1 MRYLI
6 AIAALVGALLLFLLS
21 KASSSSEFISGSSYT
36 IVLILSGFFI
46 LSLIAIIA
54 NQIKKLFRN
63 IKKDVMGSRLSMRL
77 VISFTLM
84 AVIPGLIVY
93 LVSVNFLTRSI
104 ESWFNVKVE
113 SALDGG
119 LKLGQKALDIM
130 LTDLELK
137 AERMAL
143 SLSSLPA
150 TSQYAALSDLREK
163 TGVQDA
169 TIISDQGKIIAVS
182 SNDAES
188 FLPALPTLIQLKQ
201 AENNIYGKIEPI
213 TNKGLYLRVLAPING
228 TSVSNERLIL
238 QILQPVPNSLST
250 LAESVQ
256 DVFQDY
262 QKLSYSR
269 DSLKLIFSITLTL
282 VLMLAILTAVA
293 IGFLLSRKLSEPLAL
308 LAEGT
313 KKIAK
318 GNFKTMLPEK
328 GKDEL
333 GVLVRSFNSMTRQLD
348 QATQTSENNQIRL
361 ESARSYLETVLAHLS
376 SGVIVIN
383 DAMEIKSFNI
393 AASKILQVDLS
404 KNKDQL
410 LTSISNKNKLLKDFV
425 VSIQEE
431 IKTSNRKMQPEIIK
445 QFEIRYEKNNQVL
458 SLQITTLP
466 QNKVNNYVLMIDDIT
481 MMIQAQRN
489 AAWSEVARRLA
500 HEIKNPLTPIQLSAE
515 RIKHKLGSKLNKDDT
530 EILDKAVSTIVN
542 QVDAMK
548 TMVNE
553 FSEYARAPKLNLE
566 STDINETIIE
576 ISHLFENSG
585 IKITTNLLKGL
596 PKIKV
601 DANMMRQVLINLIQ
615 NAQDAMVSN
624 TKKPSIKINTN
635 KYKNYL
641 VLSIEDNGPGF
652 SEDILKKAFEPYVTT
667 KSHGTGLGFII
678 EISHLFENSGIKIT
692 TNLLKGLPK
701 IKVDA
706 NMMRQV
712 LNRVLKLIR
721 ISIKIISSYPLK
733 IMAQVFQKTY

>member
-6 AIAALVGALLLFLLS
+6 AIATLVGALLLFLLS
-21 KASSSSEFISGSSYT
+21 KASSSSEFISGSTYS
-36 IVLILSGFFI
+36 IVLVLSGIFI
-46 LSLIAIIA
+46 LSLIAIIS
-54 NQIKKLFRN
+54 NQIKKLFGN

-130 LTDLELK
+130 LSDLELK

-143 SLSSLPA
+143 TLSSMPS

-213 TNKGLYLRVLAPING
+213 KNKGLYLRVLAPING
-228 TSVSNERLIL
+228 AAVSNERLIL
-238 QILQPVPNSLST
+238 QILQPVPDSLSR

-269 DSLKLIFSITLTL
+269 HSLKVIFSITLTL

-383 DAMEIKSFNI
+383 DDMEIKSFNI

-404 KNKDQL
+404 KNTDQL
-410 LTSISNKNKLLKDFV
+410 ITSISNKNKLLKDFV
-425 VSIQEE
+425 ESVQEE
-431 IKTSNRKMQPEIIK
+431 IKTSRSKNQFEIIK
-445 QFEIRYEKNNQVL
+445 QFEIKYEKNNQVL
-458 SLQITTLP
+458 SLQITPLP
-466 QNKVNNYVLMIDDIT
+466 QNKANNYVLMIDDIT
-481 MMIQAQRN
+481 MMIQAQRD

-515 RIKHKLGSKLNKDDT
+515 RIKHKLGPKLNKDDT
-530 EILDKAVSTIVN
+530 DVLDKAVSTIVN

-553 FSEYARAPKLNLE
+553 FSEYARSPRLNLE
-566 STDINETIIE
+566 LTDMNETIKE

-585 IKITTNLLKGL
+585 ITITTSLLKGL

-601 DANMMRQVLINLIQ
+601 DVNMMRQVLINLIQ
-615 NAQDAMVSN
+615 NAQDAMINN

-641 VLSIEDNGPGF
+641 TLSIEDNGPGF
-652 SEDILKKAFEPYVTT
+652 SADILKKAFEPYVTT
-667 KSHGTGLGFII
+667 KSHGTGLGLAIVKKII
-678 EISHLFENSGIKIT
+678 EEHEGTIVVENIKSGGANINIQLPISKNK
-692 TNLLKGLPK
+692 
-701 IKVDA
+701 
-706 NMMRQV
+706 
-712 LNRVLKLIR
+712 
-721 ISIKIISSYPLK
+721 
-733 IMAQVFQKTY
+733 

>member
-6 AIAALVGALLLFLLS
+6 AIATLVGASLLFLLS

-36 IVLILSGFFI
+36 VVLILSGIFI

-137 AERMAL
+137 AGRMAL
-143 SLSSLPA
+143 TLSSMPT

-213 TNKGLYLRVLAPING
+213 KNKGLYLRVLAPING
-228 TSVSNERLIL
+228 AAISNERLIL
-238 QILQPVPNSLST
+238 QILQPVPDSLTT

-269 DSLKLIFSITLTL
+269 DSLKVIFSITLTL

-383 DAMEIKSFNI
+383 DDMEIKSFNI
-393 AASKILQVDLS
+393 AASKILQIDLS
-404 KNKDQL
+404 KNTNQL
-410 LTSISNKNKLLKDFV
+410 ITSISNKNKLLNDFV

-431 IKTSNRKMQPEIIK
+431 IKAASSKKHFEIIK
-445 QFEIRYEKNNQVL
+445 QFEIKYEKNNQIL
-458 SLQITTLP
+458 SLQITPLP
-466 QNKVNNYVLMIDDIT
+466 QNKVKNYVLMIDDIT
-481 MMIQAQRN
+481 MMIQAQRD

-515 RIKHKLGSKLNKDDT
+515 RIKHKLGSKLNKEDT
-530 EILDKAVSTIVN
+530 DILDKAVSTIVN

-566 STDINETIIE
+566 LTDINKTIKE

-585 IKITTNLLKGL
+585 IKITTTLLKGL

-601 DANMMRQVLINLIQ
+601 DVNMMRQVLINLIQ
-615 NAQDAMVSN
+615 NAQDAMINN

-641 VLSIEDNGPGF
+641 ILSIVDNGPGF
-652 SEDILKKAFEPYVTT
+652 SADILKKAFEPYVTT
-667 KSHGTGLGFII
+667 KSHGTGLGLAIVKKII
-678 EISHLFENSGIKIT
+678 EEHEGTIVVENIKNGGANINIQLPISKSK
-692 TNLLKGLPK
+692 
-701 IKVDA
+701 
-706 NMMRQV
+706 
-712 LNRVLKLIR
+712 
-721 ISIKIISSYPLK
+721 
-733 IMAQVFQKTY
+733 

>member
-6 AIAALVGALLLFLLS
+6 AIATLVGASLLFLLS

-36 IVLILSGFFI
+36 VVLILSGIFI

-137 AERMAL
+137 AGRMAL
-143 SLSSLPA
+143 TLSSMPT

-410 LTSISNKNKLLKDFV
+410 LTSISNKNKLLKDFI

-667 KSHGTGLGFII
+667 KSHGTGLGLAIVKKII
-678 EISHLFENSGIKIT
+678 EEHEGIIVVENIKSGGAHINIQ
-692 TNLLKGLPK
+692 LPIAK
-701 IKVDA
+701 SK
-706 NMMRQV
+706 
-712 LNRVLKLIR
+712 
-721 ISIKIISSYPLK
+721 
-733 IMAQVFQKTY
+733 

>member
-6 AIAALVGALLLFLLS
+6 AIAGLVGALLLFLLS
-21 KASSSSEFISGSSYT
+21 KASSSSEFISGNSYT
-36 IVLILSGFFI
+36 FVLILSGVFI

-63 IKKDVMGSRLSMRL
+63 IKKDVIGSRLSMRL

-143 SLSSLPA
+143 TLSSMPT
-150 TSQYAALSDLREK
+150 TSQYGALSDLREK
-163 TGVQDA
+163 SGVQDA

-213 TNKGLYLRVLAPING
+213 TNKGLYLRVLAPINEA
-228 TSVSNERLIL
+228 SVSNEKLIL
-238 QILQPVPNSLST
+238 QILQPVPDSLST
-250 LAESVQ
+250 IAESVQ
-256 DVFQDY
+256 TVFQDY
-262 QKLSYSR
+262 HKLSYSR
-269 DSLKLIFSITLTL
+269 DSLKVIFSITLTL

-333 GVLVRSFNSMTRQLD
+333 GVLVRSFNSMTKQLD

-376 SGVIVIN
+376 SGVIVID

-393 AASKILQVDLS
+393 AATKILQVDLS
-404 KNKDQL
+404 KNKDKL
-410 LTSISNKNKLLKDFV
+410 LTSISKKNKLLTDFIRG
-425 VSIQEE
+425 IQEE
-431 IKTSNRKMQPEIIK
+431 IYAFGRKKQTEVIK
-445 QFEIRYEKNNQVL
+445 EFEIKYENNNQVL
-458 SLQITTLP
+458 LLQITPLP
-466 QNKVNNYVLMIDDIT
+466 QNKLNNYVLMIDDIT
-481 MMIQAQRN
+481 MMIQAQRD

-515 RIKHKLGSKLNKDDT
+515 RIKHKLGAKLNKDDT
-530 EILDKAVSTIVN
+530 DILNKAVATIVN

-566 STDINETIIE
+566 LTDINKFIKE

-585 IKITTNLLKGL
+585 IKIVTKLSKDL
-596 PKIKV
+596 PEIRV
-601 DANMMRQVLINLIQ
+601 DVNMMRQVLINLIQ
-615 NAQDAMVSN
+615 NAQDAMMNN
-624 TKKPSIKINTN
+624 TKKQIIQINTN
-635 KYKNYL
+635 KLKNHI

-652 SEDILKKAFEPYVTT
+652 SADILKKAFEPYVTT
-667 KSHGTGLGFII
+667 KSHGTGLGLAIVKKII
-678 EISHLFENSGIKIT
+678 EEHEGAIAIENIKNSGALIKIQ
-692 TNLLKGLPK
+692 LP
-701 IKVDA
+701 
-706 NMMRQV
+706 
-712 LNRVLKLIR
+712 
-721 ISIKIISSYPLK
+721 ISKSK
-733 IMAQVFQKTY
+733 

>member
-6 AIAALVGALLLFLLS
+6 AIATLVGASLLFLLS

-36 IVLILSGFFI
+36 VVLILSGIFI

-137 AERMAL
+137 AGRMAL
-143 SLSSLPA
+143 TLSSMPT

-213 TNKGLYLRVLAPING
+213 KNKGLYLRVLAPING
-228 TSVSNERLIL
+228 AAISNERLIL
-238 QILQPVPNSLST
+238 QILQPVPDSLTT

-269 DSLKLIFSITLTL
+269 DSLKVIFSITLTL

-348 QATQTSENNQIRL
+348 QATQTSANNQIRL

-383 DAMEIKSFNI
+383 DDMEIKSFNI
-393 AASKILQVDLS
+393 AASKILQIDLS
-404 KNKDQL
+404 KNTNQL
-410 LTSISNKNKLLKDFV
+410 ITSISNKNKLLNDFV

-431 IKTSNRKMQPEIIK
+431 IKAASSKKHFEIIK
-445 QFEIRYEKNNQVL
+445 QFEIKYEKNNQIL
-458 SLQITTLP
+458 SLQITPLP
-466 QNKVNNYVLMIDDIT
+466 QNKVKNYVLMIDDIT
-481 MMIQAQRN
+481 MMIQAQRD

-515 RIKHKLGSKLNKDDT
+515 RIKHKLGSKLNKEDT
-530 EILDKAVSTIVN
+530 DILDKAVSTIVN

-566 STDINETIIE
+566 LTDINKTIKE

-585 IKITTNLLKGL
+585 IKITTTLLKGL

-601 DANMMRQVLINLIQ
+601 DINMMRQVLINLIQ
-615 NAQDAMVSN
+615 NAQDAMINN

-641 VLSIEDNGPGF
+641 ILSIEDNGPGF
-652 SEDILKKAFEPYVTT
+652 SADILKKAFEPYVTT
-667 KSHGTGLGFII
+667 KSHGTGLGLAIVKKII
-678 EISHLFENSGIKIT
+678 EEHEGTIVVENIKNGGANINIQLPISKSK
-692 TNLLKGLPK
+692 
-701 IKVDA
+701 
-706 NMMRQV
+706 
-712 LNRVLKLIR
+712 
-721 ISIKIISSYPLK
+721 
-733 IMAQVFQKTY
+733 

>member
-6 AIAALVGALLLFLLS
+6 AIASLVGALLLFLLS
-21 KASSSSEFISGSSYT
+21 KASSSSEFISGNSYT
-36 IVLILSGFFI
+36 IVLILSIVFI

-54 NQIKKLFRN
+54 NQIKKLFGN
-63 IKKDVMGSRLSMRL
+63 IKKDVIGSRLSMRL
-77 VISFTLM
+77 VISFSLM

-143 SLSSLPA
+143 TLSSMPA
-150 TSQYAALSDLREK
+150 TSQYGALSDLREK
-163 TGVQDA
+163 SGVQDA

-201 AENNIYGKIEPI
+201 ADNKVYGKIEPI
-213 TNKGLYLRVLAPING
+213 ANKGLYLRVLAPING
-228 TSVSNERLIL
+228 TAVSNERLIL
-238 QILQPVPNSLST
+238 QILQPVPDSLST
-250 LAESVQ
+250 IAESVQ
-256 DVFQDY
+256 AVFQDY

-269 DSLKLIFSITLTL
+269 DSLKVIFSITLTL

-404 KNKDQL
+404 KNKDKL
-410 LTSISNKNKLLKDFV
+410 ITSISIKNKSLKDFV
-425 VSIQEE
+425 AGIQEE
-431 IKTSNRKMQPEIIK
+431 IKISGKKKQAEIIK
-445 QFEIRYEKNNQVL
+445 QFEIKYEKNNQAL
-458 SLQITTLP
+458 LLQITPLP
-466 QNKVNNYVLMIDDIT
+466 QNKLNNYVLMIDDIT
-481 MMIQAQRN
+481 MMIQAQRD

-515 RIKHKLGSKLNKDDT
+515 RIKHKLEAKLNKDDT
-530 EILDKAVSTIVN
+530 DVLNKAVATIVN

-566 STDINETIIE
+566 LTDINKFIKE

-585 IKITTNLLKGL
+585 IKISTKLSKDL
-596 PKIKV
+596 PEIKV
-601 DANMMRQVLINLIQ
+601 DVNMMRQVLINLIQ
-615 NAQDAMVSN
+615 NAQDAMTNN
-624 TKKPSIKINTN
+624 TKNPIIQINTN
-635 KYKNYL
+635 KQKNYIA
-641 VLSIEDNGPGF
+641 LSIEDNGPGF
-652 SEDILKKAFEPYVTT
+652 SMDILKKAFEPYVTT
-667 KSHGTGLGFII
+667 KSHGTGLGLAIVKKII
-678 EISHLFENSGIKIT
+678 EEHEGVITIENVKSGGAVINIQLPISKNK
-692 TNLLKGLPK
+692 
-701 IKVDA
+701 
-706 NMMRQV
+706 
-712 LNRVLKLIR
+712 
-721 ISIKIISSYPLK
+721 
-733 IMAQVFQKTY
+733 

>member
-6 AIAALVGALLLFLLS
+6 AIATLVGASLLFLLS

-36 IVLILSGFFI
+36 VVLILSGIFI

-137 AERMAL
+137 AGRMAL
-143 SLSSLPA
+143 TLSSMPT

-213 TNKGLYLRVLAPING
+213 KNKGLYLRVLAPING
-228 TSVSNERLIL
+228 AAISNERLIL
-238 QILQPVPNSLST
+238 QILQPVPDSLTT

-269 DSLKLIFSITLTL
+269 DSLKVIFSITLTL

-383 DAMEIKSFNI
+383 DDMEIKSFNI

-404 KNKDQL
+404 KNTNQL
-410 LTSISNKNKLLKDFV
+410 ITSISNKNKLLNNFV

-431 IKTSNRKMQPEIIK
+431 IKVASSKKQFEIIK
-445 QFEIRYEKNNQVL
+445 QFEIKYEKNNQVL
-458 SLQITTLP
+458 SLQITPLP
-466 QNKVNNYVLMIDDIT
+466 QNKVKNYVLMIDDIT
-481 MMIQAQRN
+481 MMIQAQRD

-515 RIKHKLGSKLNKDDT
+515 RIKHKLGSKLNKEDT
-530 EILDKAVSTIVN
+530 DILDKAVSTIVN

-566 STDINETIIE
+566 LIDINETIKE

-585 IKITTNLLKGL
+585 IKITTTLLKGL

-601 DANMMRQVLINLIQ
+601 DVNMMRQVLINLIQ
-615 NAQDAMVSN
+615 NAQDAMINN

-641 VLSIEDNGPGF
+641 ILSIEDNGPGF
-652 SEDILKKAFEPYVTT
+652 SADILKKAFEPYVTS
-667 KSHGTGLGFII
+667 KSHGTGLGLAIVKKII
-678 EISHLFENSGIKIT
+678 EEHEGTIVVENIKSGGANINIQLPISKSK
-692 TNLLKGLPK
+692 
-701 IKVDA
+701 
-706 NMMRQV
+706 
-712 LNRVLKLIR
+712 
-721 ISIKIISSYPLK
+721 
-733 IMAQVFQKTY
+733 

>member
-6 AIAALVGALLLFLLS
+6 AIAGLVGALLLFLLS
-21 KASSSSEFISGSSYT
+21 KASSSSEFISGNSYT
-36 IVLILSGFFI
+36 FVLILSGVFI

-63 IKKDVMGSRLSMRL
+63 IKKDVIGSRLSMRL

-143 SLSSLPA
+143 TLSSMPT
-150 TSQYAALSDLREK
+150 TSQYGALSDLREK
-163 TGVQDA
+163 SGVQDA

-213 TNKGLYLRVLAPING
+213 TNKGLYLRVLAPINEA
-228 TSVSNERLIL
+228 SVSNEKLIL
-238 QILQPVPNSLST
+238 QILQPVPDSLST
-250 LAESVQ
+250 IAESVQ
-256 DVFQDY
+256 TVFQDY
-262 QKLSYSR
+262 HKLSFSR
-269 DSLKLIFSITLTL
+269 DSLKVIFSITLTL

-333 GVLVRSFNSMTRQLD
+333 GVLVRSFNSMTKQLD

-376 SGVIVIN
+376 SGVIVID

-393 AASKILQVDLS
+393 AATKILQVDLS
-404 KNKDQL
+404 KNKDKL
-410 LTSISNKNKLLKDFV
+410 LTSISKKNKLLTDFIRG
-425 VSIQEE
+425 IQEE
-431 IKTSNRKMQPEIIK
+431 IYAFGRKKQTEVIK
-445 QFEIRYEKNNQVL
+445 EFEIKYENNNQVL
-458 SLQITTLP
+458 LLQITPLP
-466 QNKVNNYVLMIDDIT
+466 QNKLNNYVLMIDDIT
-481 MMIQAQRN
+481 MMIQAQRDE
-489 AAWSEVARRLA
+489 AWSEVARRLA

-515 RIKHKLGSKLNKDDT
+515 RIKHKLGAKLNKDDT
-530 EILDKAVSTIVN
+530 DILNKAVATIVN

-566 STDINETIIE
+566 LTDINKFIKE

-585 IKITTNLLKGL
+585 IKIVTKLSKDL
-596 PKIKV
+596 PEIRV
-601 DANMMRQVLINLIQ
+601 DVNMMRQVLINLIQ
-615 NAQDAMVSN
+615 NAQDAMMNN
-624 TKKPSIKINTN
+624 TKKQIIQINTN
-635 KYKNYL
+635 KLKNHII
-641 VLSIEDNGPGF
+641 LSIEDNGPGF
-652 SEDILKKAFEPYVTT
+652 SADILKKAFEPYVTT
-667 KSHGTGLGFII
+667 KSHGTGLGLAIVKKII
-678 EISHLFENSGIKIT
+678 EEHEGAIAIENIKNSGALIKIQ
-692 TNLLKGLPK
+692 LP
-701 IKVDA
+701 
-706 NMMRQV
+706 
-712 LNRVLKLIR
+712 
-721 ISIKIISSYPLK
+721 ISKSK
-733 IMAQVFQKTY
+733 

>member
-530 EILDKAVSTIVN
+530 EILEKAVSTIVN

-667 KSHGTGLGFII
+667 KSHGTGLGLAIVKKII
-678 EISHLFENSGIKIT
+678 EEHEGIIVVENIKSGGAHINIQ
-692 TNLLKGLPK
+692 LPLSK
-701 IKVDA
+701 SK
-706 NMMRQV
+706 
-712 LNRVLKLIR
+712 
-721 ISIKIISSYPLK
+721 
-733 IMAQVFQKTY
+733 

>member
-410 LTSISNKNKLLKDFV
+410 LTSISNKNKLLKDFI

-458 SLQITTLP
+458 SLQITTLQ

-667 KSHGTGLGFII
+667 KSHGTGLGLAIVKKII
-678 EISHLFENSGIKIT
+678 EEHEGIIVVENIKSGGAHINIQ
-692 TNLLKGLPK
+692 LPIAK
-701 IKVDA
+701 SK
-706 NMMRQV
+706 
-712 LNRVLKLIR
+712 
-721 ISIKIISSYPLK
+721 
-733 IMAQVFQKTY
+733 

>member
-6 AIAALVGALLLFLLS
+6 AIASLVGALLLFLLS

-36 IVLILSGFFI
+36 FVLILSGVFI
-46 LSLIAIIA
+46 LSLIAIIT

-143 SLSSLPA
+143 TLSSMPT
-150 TSQYAALSDLREK
+150 TSQYGALSDLREK
-163 TGVQDA
+163 SGVQDA

-213 TNKGLYLRVLAPING
+213 SNKGLYLRVLAPING
-228 TSVSNERLIL
+228 ASVSNERLIL
-238 QILQPVPNSLST
+238 QILQPVPDSLST
-250 LAESVQ
+250 IAESVQ
-256 DVFQDY
+256 TVFQDY
-262 QKLSYSR
+262 HKLSYSR
-269 DSLKLIFSITLTL
+269 DSLKVIFSITLTL

-393 AASKILQVDLS
+393 SASKILQVDLS
-404 KNKDQL
+404 KNKDKL
-410 LTSISNKNKLLKDFV
+410 LTSISNKNKLLTNFIR
-425 VSIQEE
+425 SIQEE
-431 IKTSNRKMQPEIIK
+431 IYAFSNKKQVEVIK
-445 QFEIRYEKNNQVL
+445 EFEIKYEKNNQVL
-458 SLQITTLP
+458 LLQITPLP
-466 QNKVNNYVLMIDDIT
+466 QNKLNNYVLMIDDIT
-481 MMIQAQRN
+481 MMIQAQRD

-515 RIKHKLGSKLNKDDT
+515 RIKHKLGAKLNKDDT
-530 EILDKAVSTIVN
+530 DVLNKAVATIVN

-566 STDINETIIE
+566 LTDINKFIKE

-585 IKITTNLLKGL
+585 IKISTKLLRDL
-596 PKIKV
+596 PETKV
-601 DANMMRQVLINLIQ
+601 DVNMMRQVLINLIQ
-615 NAQDAMVSN
+615 NAQDAMINN
-624 TKKPSIKINTN
+624 TKKPIIQINTN
-635 KYKNYL
+635 KLKNYI

-652 SEDILKKAFEPYVTT
+652 SADILKKAFEPYVTT
-667 KSHGTGLGFII
+667 KSHGTGLGLAIVKKII
-678 EISHLFENSGIKIT
+678 EEHEGVITIENIKNSGALINIQ
-692 TNLLKGLPK
+692 LP
-701 IKVDA
+701 
-706 NMMRQV
+706 
-712 LNRVLKLIR
+712 
-721 ISIKIISSYPLK
+721 ISKSK
-733 IMAQVFQKTY
+733 

>member
-6 AIAALVGALLLFLLS
+6 AIATLVGASLLFLLS

-36 IVLILSGFFI
+36 VVLILSGIFI

-137 AERMAL
+137 AGRMAL
-143 SLSSLPA
+143 TLSSMPT

-213 TNKGLYLRVLAPING
+213 KNKGLYLRVLAPING
-228 TSVSNERLIL
+228 AAISNERLIL
-238 QILQPVPNSLST
+238 QILQPVPDSLTT

-269 DSLKLIFSITLTL
+269 DSLKVIFSITLTL

-383 DAMEIKSFNI
+383 DDMEIKSFNI

-404 KNKDQL
+404 KNTNQL
-410 LTSISNKNKLLKDFV
+410 ITSISNKNKLLNNFV
-425 VSIQEE
+425 MSIQEE
-431 IKTSNRKMQPEIIK
+431 IKVASSKKQFEIIK
-445 QFEIRYEKNNQVL
+445 QFEIKYEKNNQVL
-458 SLQITTLP
+458 SLQITPLP
-466 QNKVNNYVLMIDDIT
+466 QNKVKNYVLMIDDIT
-481 MMIQAQRN
+481 MMIQAQRD

-515 RIKHKLGSKLNKDDT
+515 RIKHKLGSKLNKEDT
-530 EILDKAVSTIVN
+530 DILDKAVSTIVN

-566 STDINETIIE
+566 LTDINETIKE

-585 IKITTNLLKGL
+585 IKITTTLLKGL

-601 DANMMRQVLINLIQ
+601 DINMMRQVLINLIQ
-615 NAQDAMVSN
+615 NAQDAMINN

-641 VLSIEDNGPGF
+641 ILSIEDNGPGF
-652 SEDILKKAFEPYVTT
+652 SADILKKAFEPYVTS
-667 KSHGTGLGFII
+667 KSHGTGLGLAIVKKII
-678 EISHLFENSGIKIT
+678 EEHEGTIVVENIKNGGANINIQLPISKSK
-692 TNLLKGLPK
+692 
-701 IKVDA
+701 
-706 NMMRQV
+706 
-712 LNRVLKLIR
+712 
-721 ISIKIISSYPLK
+721 
-733 IMAQVFQKTY
+733 

>member
-6 AIAALVGALLLFLLS
+6 AITTLVGASLLFLLS

-36 IVLILSGFFI
+36 VVLILSGIFI

-54 NQIKKLFRN
+54 NQIKKLFGN

-137 AERMAL
+137 AGRMAL
-143 SLSSLPA
+143 TLSSMPT

-213 TNKGLYLRVLAPING
+213 KNKGLYLRVLAPING
-228 TSVSNERLIL
+228 AAISNERLIL
-238 QILQPVPNSLST
+238 QILQPVPDSLTT

-269 DSLKLIFSITLTL
+269 DSLKVIFSITLTL

-383 DAMEIKSFNI
+383 DDMEIKSFNI
-393 AASKILQVDLS
+393 AASKILQIDLS
-404 KNKDQL
+404 KNTNQL
-410 LTSISNKNKLLKDFV
+410 ITSISNKNKLLNDFV

-431 IKTSNRKMQPEIIK
+431 IKAARSKKHFEIIK
-445 QFEIRYEKNNQVL
+445 QFEIKYEKNNQVL
-458 SLQITTLP
+458 SLQITPLP
-466 QNKVNNYVLMIDDIT
+466 QNKVKNYVLMIDDIT
-481 MMIQAQRN
+481 MMIQAQRD

-515 RIKHKLGSKLNKDDT
+515 RIKHKLGSKLNKEDT
-530 EILDKAVSTIVN
+530 DILDKAVSTIVN

-566 STDINETIIE
+566 LTDINETIKE

-585 IKITTNLLKGL
+585 IKITTTLLKGL

-601 DANMMRQVLINLIQ
+601 DVNMMRQVLINLIQ
-615 NAQDAMVSN
+615 NAQDAMINN

-641 VLSIEDNGPGF
+641 ILSIEDNGPGF
-652 SEDILKKAFEPYVTT
+652 SADILKKAFEPYVTS
-667 KSHGTGLGFII
+667 KSHGTGLGLAIVKKII
-678 EISHLFENSGIKIT
+678 EEHEGTIAIENIKSGGANINIQLPISKSK
-692 TNLLKGLPK
+692 
-701 IKVDA
+701 
-706 NMMRQV
+706 
-712 LNRVLKLIR
+712 
-721 ISIKIISSYPLK
+721 
-733 IMAQVFQKTY
+733 

>member
-410 LTSISNKNKLLKDFV
+410 LTSISNKNKLLKDFI

-667 KSHGTGLGFII
+667 KSHGTGLGLAIVKKII
-678 EISHLFENSGIKIT
+678 EEHEGMIVVENIKSGGAHINIQ
-692 TNLLKGLPK
+692 LPIAK
-701 IKVDA
+701 SK
-706 NMMRQV
+706 
-712 LNRVLKLIR
+712 
-721 ISIKIISSYPLK
+721 
-733 IMAQVFQKTY
+733 

>member
-238 QILQPVPNSLST
+238 QILQPVPSSLST

-601 DANMMRQVLINLIQ
+601 DGNMMRQVLINLIQ
-615 NAQDAMVSN
+615 NAQDAMVNN

-641 VLSIEDNGPGF
+641 ILSIEDNGPGF

-667 KSHGTGLGFII
+667 KSHGTGLGLAIVKKII
-678 EISHLFENSGIKIT
+678 EEHEGIIVVENIKSGGAHINIQLPISKSK
-692 TNLLKGLPK
+692 
-701 IKVDA
+701 
-706 NMMRQV
+706 
-712 LNRVLKLIR
+712 
-721 ISIKIISSYPLK
+721 
-733 IMAQVFQKTY
+733 

>member
-36 IVLILSGFFI
+36 IVLILSSFFI
-46 LSLIAIIA
+46 LSLIATIA

-143 SLSSLPA
+143 SLSSLPE

-445 QFEIRYEKNNQVL
+445 QFEVRYEKNNQVL

-576 ISHLFENSG
+576 ICHLFENSG
-585 IKITTNLLKGL
+585 IKITTNLLKRL

-615 NAQDAMVSN
+615 NSQDAMVNN

-641 VLSIEDNGPGF
+641 ILSIEDNGPGF

-667 KSHGTGLGFII
+667 KSHGTGLGLAIVKKII
-678 EISHLFENSGIKIT
+678 EEHEGTIVIENIKSGGSHINIQLPISKSK
-692 TNLLKGLPK
+692 
-701 IKVDA
+701 
-706 NMMRQV
+706 
-712 LNRVLKLIR
+712 
-721 ISIKIISSYPLK
+721 
-733 IMAQVFQKTY
+733 

>member
-6 AIAALVGALLLFLLS
+6 AIAGLVGALLLFLLS
-21 KASSSSEFISGSSYT
+21 KASSSSEFISGNSYT
-36 IVLILSGFFI
+36 FVLILSGVFI

-63 IKKDVMGSRLSMRL
+63 IKKDVIGSRLSMRL

-143 SLSSLPA
+143 TLSSMPT
-150 TSQYAALSDLREK
+150 TSQYGALSDLREK
-163 TGVQDA
+163 SGVQDA

-213 TNKGLYLRVLAPING
+213 TNKGLYLRVLAPINEA
-228 TSVSNERLIL
+228 SVSNEKLIL
-238 QILQPVPNSLST
+238 QILQPVPDSLST
-250 LAESVQ
+250 IAESVQ
-256 DVFQDY
+256 TVFQDY
-262 QKLSYSR
+262 HKLSYSR
-269 DSLKLIFSITLTL
+269 DSLKVIFSITLTL

-333 GVLVRSFNSMTRQLD
+333 GVLVRSFNSMTKQLD

-376 SGVIVIN
+376 SGVIVID

-404 KNKDQL
+404 KNKDKL
-410 LTSISNKNKLLKDFV
+410 LTSISKKNKLLTDFIRG
-425 VSIQEE
+425 IQEE
-431 IKTSNRKMQPEIIK
+431 IYAFGRKKQTEVIK
-445 QFEIRYEKNNQVL
+445 EFEIKYENNNQVL
-458 SLQITTLP
+458 LLQITPLP
-466 QNKVNNYVLMIDDIT
+466 QNKLNNYVLMIDDIT
-481 MMIQAQRN
+481 MMIQAQRD

-515 RIKHKLGSKLNKDDT
+515 RIKHKLGAKLNKDDT
-530 EILDKAVSTIVN
+530 DILNKAVATIVN

-566 STDINETIIE
+566 LTDINKFIKE

-585 IKITTNLLKGL
+585 IKIATKLSKDL
-596 PKIKV
+596 PEIRV
-601 DANMMRQVLINLIQ
+601 DVNMMRQVLINLIQ
-615 NAQDAMVSN
+615 NAQDAMMNN
-624 TKKPSIKINTN
+624 TKKQIIQINTN
-635 KYKNYL
+635 KLKNYI

-652 SEDILKKAFEPYVTT
+652 SADILKKAFEPYVTT
-667 KSHGTGLGFII
+667 KSHGTGLGLAIVKKII
-678 EISHLFENSGIKIT
+678 EEHEGAIAIENIKNGGALIKIQ
-692 TNLLKGLPK
+692 LP
-701 IKVDA
+701 
-706 NMMRQV
+706 
-712 LNRVLKLIR
+712 
-721 ISIKIISSYPLK
+721 ISKSK
-733 IMAQVFQKTY
+733 

>member
-6 AIAALVGALLLFLLS
+6 AIATLVGASLLFLLS

-36 IVLILSGFFI
+36 VVLILSGIFI

-137 AERMAL
+137 AGRMAL
-143 SLSSLPA
+143 TLSSMPT

-213 TNKGLYLRVLAPING
+213 KNKGLYLRVLAPING
-228 TSVSNERLIL
+228 AAISNERLIL
-238 QILQPVPNSLST
+238 QILQPVPDSLTT

-269 DSLKLIFSITLTL
+269 DSLKVIFSITLTL

-348 QATQTSENNQIRL
+348 QATQTSDNNQIRL

-383 DAMEIKSFNI
+383 DDMEIKSFNI
-393 AASKILQVDLS
+393 AASKILQIDLS
-404 KNKDQL
+404 KNTNQL
-410 LTSISNKNKLLKDFV
+410 ITSISNKNKLLNDFV

-431 IKTSNRKMQPEIIK
+431 IKAASSKKHFEIIK
-445 QFEIRYEKNNQVL
+445 QFEIKYEKNNQIL
-458 SLQITTLP
+458 SLQITPLP
-466 QNKVNNYVLMIDDIT
+466 QNKVKNYVLMIDDIT
-481 MMIQAQRN
+481 MMIQAQRD

-515 RIKHKLGSKLNKDDT
+515 RIKHKLGSKLNKEDT
-530 EILDKAVSTIVN
+530 DILDKAVSTIVN

-566 STDINETIIE
+566 LTDINKTIKE

-585 IKITTNLLKGL
+585 IKITTTLLKGL

-601 DANMMRQVLINLIQ
+601 DINMMRQVLINLIQ
-615 NAQDAMVSN
+615 NAQDAMINN

-641 VLSIEDNGPGF
+641 ILSIVDNGPGF
-652 SEDILKKAFEPYVTT
+652 SADILKKAFEPYVTT
-667 KSHGTGLGFII
+667 KSHGTGLGLAIVKKII
-678 EISHLFENSGIKIT
+678 EEHEGTIVVENIKNGGANINIQLPISKSK
-692 TNLLKGLPK
+692 
-701 IKVDA
+701 
-706 NMMRQV
+706 
-712 LNRVLKLIR
+712 
-721 ISIKIISSYPLK
+721 
-733 IMAQVFQKTY
+733 

>member
-615 NAQDAMVSN
+615 NAQDAMLNN

-641 VLSIEDNGPGF
+641 ILSIEDNGPGF

-667 KSHGTGLGFII
+667 KSHGTGLGLAIVKKII
-678 EISHLFENSGIKIT
+678 EEHEGVIVIENIKSGGAHINIQLPIT
-692 TNLLKGLPK
+692 KSK
-701 IKVDA
+701 
-706 NMMRQV
+706 
-712 LNRVLKLIR
+712 
-721 ISIKIISSYPLK
+721 
-733 IMAQVFQKTY
+733 

>member
-6 AIAALVGALLLFLLS
+6 AIASLVGALLLFLLS
-21 KASSSSEFISGSSYT
+21 KASSSSEFISGNSYT
-36 IVLILSGFFI
+36 IVLILSIVFI

-54 NQIKKLFRN
+54 NQIKKLFGN
-63 IKKDVMGSRLSMRL
+63 IKKDVIGSRLSMRL
-77 VISFTLM
+77 VISFSLM

-143 SLSSLPA
+143 TLSSMPA
-150 TSQYAALSDLREK
+150 TSQYGALSDLREK
-163 TGVQDA
+163 SGVQDA

-201 AENNIYGKIEPI
+201 ADNKVYGKIEPI

-228 TSVSNERLIL
+228 TAVSNERLIL
-238 QILQPVPNSLST
+238 QILQPVPDSLST
-250 LAESVQ
+250 IAESVQ
-256 DVFQDY
+256 AVFQDY

-269 DSLKLIFSITLTL
+269 DSLKVIFSITLTL

-404 KNKDQL
+404 KNKDKL
-410 LTSISNKNKLLKDFV
+410 ITSISIKNQSLKDFV
-425 VSIQEE
+425 AGIQDE
-431 IKTSNRKMQPEIIK
+431 IKIFNKKKPTEIIK
-445 QFEIRYEKNNQVL
+445 QFEIKYEKNNQVL
-458 SLQITTLP
+458 LLQITPLP
-466 QNKVNNYVLMIDDIT
+466 QNKLNNFVLMIDDIT
-481 MMIQAQRN
+481 MMIQAQRD

-515 RIKHKLGSKLNKDDT
+515 RIKHKLEAKLNKDDT
-530 EILDKAVSTIVN
+530 DVLNKAVATIVN

-566 STDINETIIE
+566 LTDFNKFIKE

-585 IKITTNLLKGL
+585 IKISTKLSKDL
-596 PKIKV
+596 PQIKV
-601 DANMMRQVLINLIQ
+601 DINMMRQVLINLIQ
-615 NAQDAMVSN
+615 NAQDAMTN
-624 TKKPSIKINTN
+624 NIKKPIIQINTN
-635 KYKNYL
+635 KLKNYIA
-641 VLSIEDNGPGF
+641 LSIEDNGPGF
-652 SEDILKKAFEPYVTT
+652 SMDILKKAFEPYVTT
-667 KSHGTGLGFII
+667 KSHGTGLGLAIVKKII
-678 EISHLFENSGIKIT
+678 EEHEGIITIENIKSGGAIINIQLPISKNK
-692 TNLLKGLPK
+692 
-701 IKVDA
+701 
-706 NMMRQV
+706 
-712 LNRVLKLIR
+712 
-721 ISIKIISSYPLK
+721 
-733 IMAQVFQKTY
+733 

>member
-84 AVIPGLIVY
+84 AIIPGLIVY

-667 KSHGTGLGFII
+667 KSHGTGLGLAIVKKII
-678 EISHLFENSGIKIT
+678 EEHEGIIVVENIKSGGAHINIQLPISKSK
-692 TNLLKGLPK
+692 
-701 IKVDA
+701 
-706 NMMRQV
+706 
-712 LNRVLKLIR
+712 
-721 ISIKIISSYPLK
+721 
-733 IMAQVFQKTY
+733 

>member
-6 AIAALVGALLLFLLS
+6 AIATLVGASLLFLLS

-36 IVLILSGFFI
+36 VVLILSGIFI

-137 AERMAL
+137 AGRMAL
-143 SLSSLPA
+143 TLSSMPT

-213 TNKGLYLRVLAPING
+213 KNKGLYLRVLAPING
-228 TSVSNERLIL
+228 AAISNERLIL
-238 QILQPVPNSLST
+238 QILQPVPDSLTT

-269 DSLKLIFSITLTL
+269 DSLKVIFSITLTL

-383 DAMEIKSFNI
+383 DDMEIKSFNI

-404 KNKDQL
+404 KNTNQL
-410 LTSISNKNKLLKDFV
+410 ITSISNKNKLLNNFV

-431 IKTSNRKMQPEIIK
+431 IKVASSKKQFEIIK
-445 QFEIRYEKNNQVL
+445 QFEIKYEKNNQVL
-458 SLQITTLP
+458 SLQITPLP
-466 QNKVNNYVLMIDDIT
+466 QNKVKNYVLMIDDIT
-481 MMIQAQRN
+481 MMIQAQRD

-515 RIKHKLGSKLNKDDT
+515 RIKHKLGSKLNKEDT
-530 EILDKAVSTIVN
+530 DILDKAVSTIVN

-566 STDINETIIE
+566 LTDINETIKE

-585 IKITTNLLKGL
+585 IKITTTLLKGL

-601 DANMMRQVLINLIQ
+601 DINMIRQVLINLIQ
-615 NAQDAMVSN
+615 NAQDAMVN
-624 TKKPSIKINTN
+624 HTKKPSIKINTN

-641 VLSIEDNGPGF
+641 ILSIEDNGPGF
-652 SEDILKKAFEPYVTT
+652 SLDILKKAFEPYVTT
-667 KSHGTGLGFII
+667 KSHGTGLGLAIVKKII
-678 EISHLFENSGIKIT
+678 EEHEGTIVVENIKSGGANINIQLPISKSK
-692 TNLLKGLPK
+692 
-701 IKVDA
+701 
-706 NMMRQV
+706 
-712 LNRVLKLIR
+712 
-721 ISIKIISSYPLK
+721 
-733 IMAQVFQKTY
+733 

>member
-6 AIAALVGALLLFLLS
+6 AIATLVGASLLFLLS

-36 IVLILSGFFI
+36 VVLILSGIFI

-137 AERMAL
+137 AGRMAL
-143 SLSSLPA
+143 TLSSMPT

-213 TNKGLYLRVLAPING
+213 KNKGLYLRVLAPING
-228 TSVSNERLIL
+228 AAISNERLIL
-238 QILQPVPNSLST
+238 QILQPVPDSLTT

-269 DSLKLIFSITLTL
+269 DSLKVIFSITLTL

-383 DAMEIKSFNI
+383 DDMEIKSFNI
-393 AASKILQVDLS
+393 AASKILQIDLS
-404 KNKDQL
+404 KNTNQL
-410 LTSISNKNKLLKDFV
+410 ITSISNKNKLLNDFV

-431 IKTSNRKMQPEIIK
+431 IKAASSKKHFEIIK
-445 QFEIRYEKNNQVL
+445 QFEIKYEKNNQVL
-458 SLQITTLP
+458 SLQITPLP
-466 QNKVNNYVLMIDDIT
+466 QNKVKNYVLMIDDIT
-481 MMIQAQRN
+481 MMIQAQRD

-515 RIKHKLGSKLNKDDT
+515 RIKHKLGSKLNKEDT
-530 EILDKAVSTIVN
+530 DILDKAVSTIVN

-566 STDINETIIE
+566 LTDINETIKE

-585 IKITTNLLKGL
+585 IKITTTLLKGL

-601 DANMMRQVLINLIQ
+601 DINMMRQVLINLIQ
-615 NAQDAMVSN
+615 NAQDAMINN

-641 VLSIEDNGPGF
+641 ILSIVDNGPGF
-652 SEDILKKAFEPYVTT
+652 SADILKKAFEPYVTT
-667 KSHGTGLGFII
+667 KSHGTGLGLAIVKKII
-678 EISHLFENSGIKIT
+678 EEHEGTIVVENIKNGGANINIQLPISKSK
-692 TNLLKGLPK
+692 
-701 IKVDA
+701 
-706 NMMRQV
+706 
-712 LNRVLKLIR
+712 
-721 ISIKIISSYPLK
+721 
-733 IMAQVFQKTY
+733 

>member
-6 AIAALVGALLLFLLS
+6 AIATLVGASLLFLLS

-36 IVLILSGFFI
+36 VVLILSGIFI

-137 AERMAL
+137 AGRMAL
-143 SLSSLPA
+143 TLSSMPT

-213 TNKGLYLRVLAPING
+213 KNKGLYLRVLAPING
-228 TSVSNERLIL
+228 AAISNERLIL
-238 QILQPVPNSLST
+238 QILQPVPDSLTT

-269 DSLKLIFSITLTL
+269 DSLKVIFSITLTL

-383 DAMEIKSFNI
+383 DDMEIKSFNI
-393 AASKILQVDLS
+393 AASKILQIDLS
-404 KNKDQL
+404 KNTNQL
-410 LTSISNKNKLLKDFV
+410 ITSISNKNKLLNDFV

-431 IKTSNRKMQPEIIK
+431 IKAASSKKHFEIIK
-445 QFEIRYEKNNQVL
+445 QFEIKYEKNNQIL
-458 SLQITTLP
+458 SLQITPLP
-466 QNKVNNYVLMIDDIT
+466 QNKVKNYVLMIDDIT
-481 MMIQAQRN
+481 MMIQAQRD

-515 RIKHKLGSKLNKDDT
+515 RIKHKLGSKLNKEDT
-530 EILDKAVSTIVN
+530 DILDKAVSTIVN

-566 STDINETIIE
+566 LTDINKTIKE

-585 IKITTNLLKGL
+585 IKITTTLLKGL

-601 DANMMRQVLINLIQ
+601 DINMMRQVLINLIQ
-615 NAQDAMVSN
+615 NAQDAMINN

-641 VLSIEDNGPGF
+641 ILSIEDNGPGF
-652 SEDILKKAFEPYVTT
+652 SADILKKAFEPYVTS
-667 KSHGTGLGFII
+667 KSHGTGLGLAIVKKII
-678 EISHLFENSGIKIT
+678 EEHEGTIVVENIKNGGANINIQLPISKSK
-692 TNLLKGLPK
+692 
-701 IKVDA
+701 
-706 NMMRQV
+706 
-712 LNRVLKLIR
+712 
-721 ISIKIISSYPLK
+721 
-733 IMAQVFQKTY
+733 

>member
-6 AIAALVGALLLFLLS
+6 AIAGLVGALLLFLLS
-21 KASSSSEFISGSSYT
+21 KASSSSEFISGNSYT
-36 IVLILSGFFI
+36 FVLILSGVFI

-130 LTDLELK
+130 LTDVELK

-143 SLSSLPA
+143 TLSSMPT
-150 TSQYAALSDLREK
+150 TSQYGALSDLREK
-163 TGVQDA
+163 SGVQDA

-213 TNKGLYLRVLAPING
+213 TNKGLYLRVLAPINEA
-228 TSVSNERLIL
+228 SVSNEKLIL
-238 QILQPVPNSLST
+238 QILQPVPDSLST
-250 LAESVQ
+250 IAESVQ
-256 DVFQDY
+256 TVFQDY
-262 QKLSYSR
+262 HKLSYSR
-269 DSLKLIFSITLTL
+269 DSLKVIFSITLTL

-333 GVLVRSFNSMTRQLD
+333 GVLVRSFNSMTKQLD

-376 SGVIVIN
+376 SGVIVID

-404 KNKDQL
+404 KNKDKL
-410 LTSISNKNKLLKDFV
+410 LTSISKKNKLLTDFIRG
-425 VSIQEE
+425 IQEE
-431 IKTSNRKMQPEIIK
+431 IYAFGRKKQTEVIK
-445 QFEIRYEKNNQVL
+445 EFEIKYENNNQVL
-458 SLQITTLP
+458 LLQITPLP
-466 QNKVNNYVLMIDDIT
+466 QNKLNNYVLMIDDIT
-481 MMIQAQRN
+481 MMIQAQRD

-515 RIKHKLGSKLNKDDT
+515 RIKHKLGAKLNKDDT
-530 EILDKAVSTIVN
+530 DILNKAVATIVN

-566 STDINETIIE
+566 LTDINKFIKE

-585 IKITTNLLKGL
+585 IKIVTKLSKDL
-596 PKIKV
+596 PEIRV
-601 DANMMRQVLINLIQ
+601 DVNMMRQVLINLIQ
-615 NAQDAMVSN
+615 NAQDAMMNN
-624 TKKPSIKINTN
+624 TKKQIIQINTN
-635 KYKNYL
+635 KLKNYI

-652 SEDILKKAFEPYVTT
+652 SADILKKAFEPYVTT
-667 KSHGTGLGFII
+667 KSHGTGLGLAIVKKII
-678 EISHLFENSGIKIT
+678 EEHEGAIAIENIKNSGALIKIQ
-692 TNLLKGLPK
+692 LP
-701 IKVDA
+701 
-706 NMMRQV
+706 
-712 LNRVLKLIR
+712 
-721 ISIKIISSYPLK
+721 ISKSK
-733 IMAQVFQKTY
+733 

>member
-6 AIAALVGALLLFLLS
+6 AIATLVGASLLFLLS

-36 IVLILSGFFI
+36 VVLILSGIFI

-137 AERMAL
+137 AGRMAL
-143 SLSSLPA
+143 TLSSMPT

-213 TNKGLYLRVLAPING
+213 KNKGLYLRVLAPING
-228 TSVSNERLIL
+228 AAISNERLIL
-238 QILQPVPNSLST
+238 QILQPVPDSLTT

-269 DSLKLIFSITLTL
+269 DSLKVIFSITLTL

-383 DAMEIKSFNI
+383 DDMEIKSFNI

-404 KNKDQL
+404 KNTNQL
-410 LTSISNKNKLLKDFV
+410 ITSISNKNKLLNNFV

-431 IKTSNRKMQPEIIK
+431 IKVASSKKQFEIIK
-445 QFEIRYEKNNQVL
+445 QFEIKYEKNNQVL
-458 SLQITTLP
+458 SLQITPLP
-466 QNKVNNYVLMIDDIT
+466 QNKVKNYVLMIDDIT
-481 MMIQAQRN
+481 MMIQAQRD

-515 RIKHKLGSKLNKDDT
+515 RIKHKLGSKLNKEDT
-530 EILDKAVSTIVN
+530 DILDKAVSTIVN

-566 STDINETIIE
+566 LTDINETIKE

-585 IKITTNLLKGL
+585 IKITTTLLKGL

-601 DANMMRQVLINLIQ
+601 DINMMRQVLINLIQ
-615 NAQDAMVSN
+615 NAQDAMVN
-624 TKKPSIKINTN
+624 HTKKPSIKINTN

-641 VLSIEDNGPGF
+641 ILSIEDNGPGF
-652 SEDILKKAFEPYVTT
+652 SADILKKAFEPYVTS
-667 KSHGTGLGFII
+667 KSHGTGLGLAIVKKII
-678 EISHLFENSGIKIT
+678 EEHEGTIVVENIKNGGANINIQLPISKSK
-692 TNLLKGLPK
+692 
-701 IKVDA
+701 
-706 NMMRQV
+706 
-712 LNRVLKLIR
+712 
-721 ISIKIISSYPLK
+721 
-733 IMAQVFQKTY
+733 

>member
-6 AIAALVGALLLFLLS
+6 AISGLVGAFLLFLLS
-21 KASSSSEFISGSSYT
+21 KASSSSEFISGNSYT
-36 IVLILSGFFI
+36 FVLILSVVFI

-63 IKKDVMGSRLSMRL
+63 IKKDVIGSRLSMRL

-143 SLSSLPA
+143 TLSSMPT
-150 TSQYAALSDLREK
+150 TSQYGALSDLREK
-163 TGVQDA
+163 SGVQDA

-213 TNKGLYLRVLAPING
+213 TNKGLYLRVLAPINEA
-228 TSVSNERLIL
+228 SVSNEKLIL
-238 QILQPVPNSLST
+238 QILQPVPDSLST
-250 LAESVQ
+250 IAESVQ
-256 DVFQDY
+256 TVFQDY
-262 QKLSYSR
+262 HKLSYSR
-269 DSLKLIFSITLTL
+269 DSLKVIFSITLTL

-293 IGFLLSRKLSEPLAL
+293 IGFLLSRKLSEPLTL

-333 GVLVRSFNSMTRQLD
+333 GVLVRSFNSMTKQLD

-404 KNKDQL
+404 KNKDKL
-410 LTSISNKNKLLKDFV
+410 LTSISKKNKLLIDFIRG
-425 VSIQEE
+425 IQEE
-431 IKTSNRKMQPEIIK
+431 IYTFGRKTQTEVIK
-445 QFEIRYEKNNQVL
+445 EFEIKYENNNQVL
-458 SLQITTLP
+458 LLQITPLP
-466 QNKVNNYVLMIDDIT
+466 QNKLNNYVLMIDDIT
-481 MMIQAQRN
+481 MMIQAQRD

-515 RIKHKLGSKLNKDDT
+515 RIKHKLGAKLNKDDT
-530 EILDKAVSTIVN
+530 DILNKAVATIVN

-553 FSEYARAPKLNLE
+553 FSEYARAPKLNFEL
-566 STDINETIIE
+566 TDINRFIKE

-585 IKITTNLLKGL
+585 VEILTKLSKDL
-596 PKIKV
+596 PKIRV
-601 DANMMRQVLINLIQ
+601 DVNMMRQVLINLIQ
-615 NAQDAMVSN
+615 NAQDAMINN
-624 TKKPSIKINTN
+624 TKKQIIQINTN
-635 KYKNYL
+635 KLKNYI

-652 SEDILKKAFEPYVTT
+652 SADILKKAFEPYVTS
-667 KSHGTGLGFII
+667 KSHGTGLGLAIVKKII
-678 EISHLFENSGIKIT
+678 EEHEGVIAIENIKKGGALIKIQ
-692 TNLLKGLPK
+692 LP
-701 IKVDA
+701 
-706 NMMRQV
+706 
-712 LNRVLKLIR
+712 
-721 ISIKIISSYPLK
+721 ISKSK
-733 IMAQVFQKTY
+733 

>member
-6 AIAALVGALLLFLLS
+6 AIATLVGASLLFLLS

-36 IVLILSGFFI
+36 VVLILSGIFI

-137 AERMAL
+137 AGRMAL
-143 SLSSLPA
+143 TLSSMPT

-213 TNKGLYLRVLAPING
+213 KNKGLYLRVLAPING
-228 TSVSNERLIL
+228 AAISNERLIL
-238 QILQPVPNSLST
+238 QILQPVPDSLTT

-269 DSLKLIFSITLTL
+269 DSLKVIFSITLTL

-383 DAMEIKSFNI
+383 DDMEIKSFNI

-404 KNKDQL
+404 KNTNQL
-410 LTSISNKNKLLKDFV
+410 ITSISNKNKLLNNFV

-431 IKTSNRKMQPEIIK
+431 IKVASSKKQFEIIK
-445 QFEIRYEKNNQVL
+445 QFEIKYEKNNQVL
-458 SLQITTLP
+458 SLQITPLP
-466 QNKVNNYVLMIDDIT
+466 QNKVKNYVLMIDDIT
-481 MMIQAQRN
+481 MMIQAQRD

-515 RIKHKLGSKLNKDDT
+515 RIKHKLGSKLNKEDT
-530 EILDKAVSTIVN
+530 DILDKAVSTIVN

-566 STDINETIIE
+566 LIDINETIKE

-585 IKITTNLLKGL
+585 IKITTTLLKGL

-601 DANMMRQVLINLIQ
+601 DVNMMRQVLINLIQ
-615 NAQDAMVSN
+615 NAQDAMINN

-641 VLSIEDNGPGF
+641 ILSIEDNGPGF
-652 SEDILKKAFEPYVTT
+652 SADILKKAFEPYVTT
-667 KSHGTGLGFII
+667 KSHGTGLGLAIVKKII
-678 EISHLFENSGIKIT
+678 EEHEGTIVVENIKSGGANINIQLPISKSK
-692 TNLLKGLPK
+692 
-701 IKVDA
+701 
-706 NMMRQV
+706 
-712 LNRVLKLIR
+712 
-721 ISIKIISSYPLK
+721 
-733 IMAQVFQKTY
+733 

>member
-431 IKTSNRKMQPEIIK
+431 IKTSNRKMEPEIIK

-667 KSHGTGLGFII
+667 KSHGTGLGLAIVKKII
-678 EISHLFENSGIKIT
+678 EEHEGIIVVENIKSGGAHINIQ
-692 TNLLKGLPK
+692 LPLSK
-701 IKVDA
+701 SK
-706 NMMRQV
+706 
-712 LNRVLKLIR
+712 
-721 ISIKIISSYPLK
+721 
-733 IMAQVFQKTY
+733 

>member
-6 AIAALVGALLLFLLS
+6 AIATLVGASLLFLLS

-36 IVLILSGFFI
+36 VVLILSGIFI
-46 LSLIAIIA
+46 LTLIAIIA

-137 AERMAL
+137 AGRMAL
-143 SLSSLPA
+143 TLSSMPT

-213 TNKGLYLRVLAPING
+213 KNKGLYLRVLAPING
-228 TSVSNERLIL
+228 AAISNERLIL
-238 QILQPVPNSLST
+238 QILQPVPDSLTT

-269 DSLKLIFSITLTL
+269 DSLKVIFSITLTL

-383 DAMEIKSFNI
+383 DDMEIKSFNI

-404 KNKDQL
+404 KNTNQL
-410 LTSISNKNKLLKDFV
+410 ITSISNKNKLLNNFV

-431 IKTSNRKMQPEIIK
+431 IKVASSKKQFEIIK
-445 QFEIRYEKNNQVL
+445 QFEIKYEKNNQVL
-458 SLQITTLP
+458 SLQITPLP
-466 QNKVNNYVLMIDDIT
+466 QNKVKNYVLMIDDIT
-481 MMIQAQRN
+481 MMIQAQRD

-515 RIKHKLGSKLNKDDT
+515 RIKHKLGSKLNKEDT
-530 EILDKAVSTIVN
+530 DILDKAVSTIVN

-566 STDINETIIE
+566 LTDINETIKE

-585 IKITTNLLKGL
+585 IKITTTLLKGL

-601 DANMMRQVLINLIQ
+601 DVNMMRQVLINLIQ
-615 NAQDAMVSN
+615 NAQDAMVN
-624 TKKPSIKINTN
+624 HTKKPSIKINTN

-641 VLSIEDNGPGF
+641 ILSIEDNGPGF
-652 SEDILKKAFEPYVTT
+652 SLDILKKAFEPYVTT
-667 KSHGTGLGFII
+667 KSHGTGLGLAIVKKII
-678 EISHLFENSGIKIT
+678 EEHEGTIVVENIKSGGANINIQLPISKSK
-692 TNLLKGLPK
+692 
-701 IKVDA
+701 
-706 NMMRQV
+706 
-712 LNRVLKLIR
+712 
-721 ISIKIISSYPLK
+721 
-733 IMAQVFQKTY
+733 

>member
-6 AIAALVGALLLFLLS
+6 AIATLVGASLLFLLS

-36 IVLILSGFFI
+36 VVLILSGIFI

-137 AERMAL
+137 AGRMAL
-143 SLSSLPA
+143 TLSSMPT

-213 TNKGLYLRVLAPING
+213 KNKGLYLRVLAPING
-228 TSVSNERLIL
+228 ATISNERLIL
-238 QILQPVPNSLST
+238 QILQPVPDSLTT

-269 DSLKLIFSITLTL
+269 DSLKVIFSITLTL

-383 DAMEIKSFNI
+383 DDMEIKSFNI

-404 KNKDQL
+404 KNTNQL
-410 LTSISNKNKLLKDFV
+410 ITSISNKNKLLNNFV

-431 IKTSNRKMQPEIIK
+431 IKVASSKKQFEIIK
-445 QFEIRYEKNNQVL
+445 QFEIKYEKNNQVL
-458 SLQITTLP
+458 SLQITPLP
-466 QNKVNNYVLMIDDIT
+466 QNKVKNYVLMIDDIT
-481 MMIQAQRN
+481 MMIQAQRD

-515 RIKHKLGSKLNKDDT
+515 RIKHKLGSKLNKEDT
-530 EILDKAVSTIVN
+530 DILDKAVSTIVN

-566 STDINETIIE
+566 LTDINETIKE

-585 IKITTNLLKGL
+585 IKITTTLLKGL

-601 DANMMRQVLINLIQ
+601 DINMMRQVLINLIQ
-615 NAQDAMVSN
+615 NAQDAMVN
-624 TKKPSIKINTN
+624 HTKKPSIKINTN

-641 VLSIEDNGPGF
+641 ILSIEDNGPGF
-652 SEDILKKAFEPYVTT
+652 SADILKKAFEPYVTS
-667 KSHGTGLGFII
+667 KSHGTGLGLAIVKKII
-678 EISHLFENSGIKIT
+678 EEHEGTIAVENIKNGGAYINIQLPISKSK
-692 TNLLKGLPK
+692 
-701 IKVDA
+701 
-706 NMMRQV
+706 
-712 LNRVLKLIR
+712 
-721 ISIKIISSYPLK
+721 
-733 IMAQVFQKTY
+733 

>member
-238 QILQPVPNSLST
+238 QILQPVPSSLST

-615 NAQDAMVSN
+615 NAQDAMINN
-624 TKKPSIKINTN
+624 TKKPSIIINTN

-641 VLSIEDNGPGF
+641 ILSIEDNGPGF

-667 KSHGTGLGFII
+667 KSHGTGLGLAIVKKII
-678 EISHLFENSGIKIT
+678 EEHEGIIVVENIKSGGAHINIQLPISKSK
-692 TNLLKGLPK
+692 
-701 IKVDA
+701 
-706 NMMRQV
+706 
-712 LNRVLKLIR
+712 
-721 ISIKIISSYPLK
+721 
-733 IMAQVFQKTY
+733 

>member
-6 AIAALVGALLLFLLS
+6 AIATLVGASLLFLLS

-36 IVLILSGFFI
+36 VVLILSGIFI

-137 AERMAL
+137 AGRMAL
-143 SLSSLPA
+143 TLSSMPT

-213 TNKGLYLRVLAPING
+213 KNKGLYLRVLAPING
-228 TSVSNERLIL
+228 AAISNERLIL
-238 QILQPVPNSLST
+238 QILQPVPDSLTT

-269 DSLKLIFSITLTL
+269 DSLKVIFSITLTL

-383 DAMEIKSFNI
+383 DDMEIKSFNI

-404 KNKDQL
+404 KNTNQL
-410 LTSISNKNKLLKDFV
+410 ITSISNKNKLLNNFV
-425 VSIQEE
+425 MSIQEE
-431 IKTSNRKMQPEIIK
+431 IKVASSKKQFEIIK
-445 QFEIRYEKNNQVL
+445 QFEIKYEKNNQVL
-458 SLQITTLP
+458 SLQITPLP
-466 QNKVNNYVLMIDDIT
+466 QNKVKNYVLMIDDIT
-481 MMIQAQRN
+481 MMIQAQRD

-515 RIKHKLGSKLNKDDT
+515 RIKHKLGSKLNKEDT
-530 EILDKAVSTIVN
+530 DIVDKAVSTIVN

-566 STDINETIIE
+566 LIDINETIKE

-585 IKITTNLLKGL
+585 IKITTTLLKGL

-601 DANMMRQVLINLIQ
+601 DVNMMRQVLINLIQ
-615 NAQDAMVSN
+615 NAQDAMINN

-641 VLSIEDNGPGF
+641 ILSIEDNGPGF
-652 SEDILKKAFEPYVTT
+652 SLDILKKAFEPYVTS
-667 KSHGTGLGFII
+667 KSHGTGLGLAIVKKII
-678 EISHLFENSGIKIT
+678 EEHEGTIVVENIKNGGANINIQLPISKSK
-692 TNLLKGLPK
+692 
-701 IKVDA
+701 
-706 NMMRQV
+706 
-712 LNRVLKLIR
+712 
-721 ISIKIISSYPLK
+721 
-733 IMAQVFQKTY
+733 

>member
-6 AIAALVGALLLFLLS
+6 AIATLVGASLLFLLS

-36 IVLILSGFFI
+36 VVLILSGIFI

-54 NQIKKLFRN
+54 NQIKKLFGN

-137 AERMAL
+137 AGRMAL
-143 SLSSLPA
+143 TLSSMPT

-213 TNKGLYLRVLAPING
+213 KNKGLYLRVLAPING
-228 TSVSNERLIL
+228 AAISNERLIL
-238 QILQPVPNSLST
+238 QILQPVPDSLTT

-269 DSLKLIFSITLTL
+269 DSLKVIFSITLTL

-383 DAMEIKSFNI
+383 DDMEIKSFNI
-393 AASKILQVDLS
+393 AASKILQIDLS
-404 KNKDQL
+404 KNTNKL
-410 LTSISNKNKLLKDFV
+410 ITSISNKNKLLNDFV

-431 IKTSNRKMQPEIIK
+431 IKVARSKKHFEIIK
-445 QFEIRYEKNNQVL
+445 QFEIKYEKNNQVL
-458 SLQITTLP
+458 SLQITPLP
-466 QNKVNNYVLMIDDIT
+466 QNKVKNYVLMIDDIT
-481 MMIQAQRN
+481 MMIQAQRD

-515 RIKHKLGSKLNKDDT
+515 RIKHKLGSKLNKEDT
-530 EILDKAVSTIVN
+530 DILDKAVSTIVN

-553 FSEYARAPKLNLE
+553 FSEYARAPRLNLE
-566 STDINETIIE
+566 LTDINETIKE

-585 IKITTNLLKGL
+585 IKITTTLLKGL

-601 DANMMRQVLINLIQ
+601 DVNMMRQVLINLIQ
-615 NAQDAMVSN
+615 NAQDAMINN

-641 VLSIEDNGPGF
+641 ILSIEDNGPGF
-652 SEDILKKAFEPYVTT
+652 SADILKKAFEPYVTS
-667 KSHGTGLGFII
+667 KLHGTGLGLAIVKKII
-678 EISHLFENSGIKIT
+678 EEHEGNIVVENIKNGGANINIQLPISKSK
-692 TNLLKGLPK
+692 
-701 IKVDA
+701 
-706 NMMRQV
+706 
-712 LNRVLKLIR
+712 
-721 ISIKIISSYPLK
+721 
-733 IMAQVFQKTY
+733 

>member
-404 KNKDQL
+404 KNKDKL
-410 LTSISNKNKLLKDFV
+410 LTSISNKNKLLKDFI

-667 KSHGTGLGFII
+667 KSHGTGLGLAIVKKII
-678 EISHLFENSGIKIT
+678 EEHEGIIVVENIKSGGAHINIQ
-692 TNLLKGLPK
+692 LPIAK
-701 IKVDA
+701 SK
-706 NMMRQV
+706 
-712 LNRVLKLIR
+712 
-721 ISIKIISSYPLK
+721 
-733 IMAQVFQKTY
+733 

>member
-6 AIAALVGALLLFLLS
+6 AIASLIGTLLLFLLS

-36 IVLILSGFFI
+36 FVLILSGVFI

-143 SLSSLPA
+143 TLSSMPT
-150 TSQYAALSDLREK
+150 TSQYGALSDLREK
-163 TGVQDA
+163 SGVQDA

-228 TSVSNERLIL
+228 ASVSNERLIL
-238 QILQPVPNSLST
+238 QILQPVPDSLST
-250 LAESVQ
+250 IAESVQ
-256 DVFQDY
+256 TVFQDY
-262 QKLSYSR
+262 HKLSYSR
-269 DSLKLIFSITLTL
+269 DSLKVIFSITLTL

-404 KNKDQL
+404 KNKDKL
-410 LTSISNKNKLLKDFV
+410 LTSISNKNKLLTDFIR
-425 VSIQEE
+425 SIQEE
-431 IKTSNRKMQPEIIK
+431 IYAFSNKKQLEVIK
-445 QFEIRYEKNNQVL
+445 EFEIKYEKNNQVL
-458 SLQITTLP
+458 LLQITPLP
-466 QNKVNNYVLMIDDIT
+466 QNKLNNYVLMIDDIT
-481 MMIQAQRN
+481 MMIQAQRD

-515 RIKHKLGSKLNKDDT
+515 RIKHKLGAKLNKDDT
-530 EILDKAVSTIVN
+530 DVLNKAVATIVN

-553 FSEYARAPKLNLE
+553 FSEYSRAPKLNLE
-566 STDINETIIE
+566 LTDINKFIKE

-585 IKITTNLLKGL
+585 IKISTKLSRDL
-596 PKIKV
+596 PKTKV
-601 DANMMRQVLINLIQ
+601 DVNMMRQVLINLIQ
-615 NAQDAMVSN
+615 NAQDAMINN
-624 TKKPSIKINTN
+624 TKKPIIQINTN
-635 KYKNYL
+635 KLKNYI

-652 SEDILKKAFEPYVTT
+652 SADILKKAFEPYVTT
-667 KSHGTGLGFII
+667 KSHGTGLGLAIVKKII
-678 EISHLFENSGIKIT
+678 EEHEGVITIENIKNSGALINIQ
-692 TNLLKGLPK
+692 LP
-701 IKVDA
+701 
-706 NMMRQV
+706 
-712 LNRVLKLIR
+712 
-721 ISIKIISSYPLK
+721 ISKSK
-733 IMAQVFQKTY
+733 

>member
-6 AIAALVGALLLFLLS
+6 AIATLVGASLLFLLS

-36 IVLILSGFFI
+36 VVLILSGIFI

-143 SLSSLPA
+143 TLSSMPT

-201 AENNIYGKIEPI
+201 AENKIYGKIEPI
-213 TNKGLYLRVLAPING
+213 KNKGLYLRVLAPING
-228 TSVSNERLIL
+228 AAISNERLIL
-238 QILQPVPNSLST
+238 QILQPVPDSLT
-250 LAESVQ
+250 NLAESVQ

-269 DSLKLIFSITLTL
+269 DSLKVIFSITLTL

-348 QATQTSENNQIRL
+348 QATQTSANNQIRL

-383 DAMEIKSFNI
+383 DDMEIKSFNI
-393 AASKILQVDLS
+393 AATKILQIDLS
-404 KNKDQL
+404 KNTNQL
-410 LTSISNKNKLLKDFV
+410 ITSISNKNKLLNDFV

-431 IKTSNRKMQPEIIK
+431 IKAARSKKHFEIIK
-445 QFEIRYEKNNQVL
+445 QFEIKYEKNNQVL
-458 SLQITTLP
+458 SLQITPLP
-466 QNKVNNYVLMIDDIT
+466 QNKVKNYVLMIDDIT
-481 MMIQAQRN
+481 MMIQAQRD

-515 RIKHKLGSKLNKDDT
+515 RIKHKLGSKLNKEDT
-530 EILDKAVSTIVN
+530 DILDKAVSTIVN

-566 STDINETIIE
+566 STDINETIKE

-585 IKITTNLLKGL
+585 IKITTTLLKGL

-601 DANMMRQVLINLIQ
+601 DVNMMRQVLINLIQ
-615 NAQDAMVSN
+615 NAQDAMINN

-641 VLSIEDNGPGF
+641 ILSIEDNGPGF
-652 SEDILKKAFEPYVTT
+652 SADILKKAFEPYVTS
-667 KSHGTGLGFII
+667 KSHGTGLGLAIVKKII
-678 EISHLFENSGIKIT
+678 EEHEGTIVVENIKNGGANINIQLPISKSK
-692 TNLLKGLPK
+692 
-701 IKVDA
+701 
-706 NMMRQV
+706 
-712 LNRVLKLIR
+712 
-721 ISIKIISSYPLK
+721 
-733 IMAQVFQKTY
+733 

>member
-576 ISHLFENSG
+576 ICHLFENSG

-667 KSHGTGLGFII
+667 KSHGTGLGLAIVKKII
-678 EISHLFENSGIKIT
+678 EEHEGIIVVENIKSGGAHINIQLPISKSK
-692 TNLLKGLPK
+692 
-701 IKVDA
+701 
-706 NMMRQV
+706 
-712 LNRVLKLIR
+712 
-721 ISIKIISSYPLK
+721 
-733 IMAQVFQKTY
+733 